1 MIARMAPRTDF
12 SGGKAAGA
20 QGLRVFLKLR
30 PFQERFL
37 AAAFR
42 ADVHTAALSLPR
54 GNGKSALAAHIVARV
69 LDPDDVLFR
78 AGTESVVA
86 AASLEQ
92 GRIVYRF
99 AREVL
104 EPRGGYRWLDS
115 GTRIAIVH
123 RATNTRLRVI
133 GSNAKGAMGLV
144 GCPWVVADEPG
155 AWEVNGGTLMFD
167 AIQTAQGKPG
177 SPLKAVYIGTLAPS
191 LGGWWH
197 DLVAGG
203 SRGSRY
209 VQALQGDRAR
219 WRDWR
224 EIRRVNPLTAISPD
238 FCAKLREERDEAR
251 RDSRLKARFLSY
263 RLNVPTADEAT
274 MLLTV
279 DDWKTVLARPLGARD
294 GRPIVGIDLGGG
306 RAWHSA
312 VAVWRTGRIEAIAVA
327 PGIPSIEAQER
338 RDRVPRG
345 TYARLVADGSLRVA
359 DGVRVQPPGQLVG
372 AVTDE
377 WGAPARIV
385 CDYFRLGELR
395 DVVNGVRIVPR
406 RARWSEAS
414 EDIRGARKLA
424 LDGPLSC
431 APSSRALVTAS
442 LAAAVVRNDD
452 QGSVRLVKK
461 GTNSEGRDDVAAA
474 LVLAGG
480 ALARELAKPA
490 PAFPAYAI
498 V

>member
-1 MIARMAPRTDF
+1 MATARA
-12 SGGKAAGA
+12 
-20 QGLRVFLKLR
+20 
-30 PFQERFL
+30 
-37 AAAFR
+37 
-42 ADVHTAALSLPR
+42 
-54 GNGKSALAAHIVARV
+54 ALAAHIVSRV
-69 LDPDDVLFR
+69 LDPADPLFR
-78 AGTESVVA
+78 PGTESVVA

-99 AREVL
+99 VREVL

-123 RATNTRLRVI
+123 KATNTRLRVI

-144 GCPWVVADEPG
+144 GCPWVIADEPG
-155 AWEVNGGTLMFD
+155 AWEVNGGTLMYD

-177 SPLKAVYIGTLAPS
+177 SPLKAVYAGTLAPS
-191 LGGWWH
+191 LSGWWH

-209 VQALQGDRAR
+209 VQALQGDPAR
-219 WRDWR
+219 WRDMR
-224 EIRRVNPLTAISPD
+224 EVRRVNPLTAISPE

-251 RDSRLKARFLSY
+251 RDSRLKARWLSY
-263 RLNVPTADEAT
+263 RLNVPTADEAA

-279 DDWKTVLARPLGARD
+279 DDWKAVLARPVAPRE
-294 GRPIVGIDLGGG
+294 GRPIVGVDMGGG

-312 VAVWRTGRIEAIAVA
+312 VALWRTGRVEAIAVA

-345 TYARLVADGSLRVA
+345 TYAQLVDSGTLRVA
-359 DGVRVQPPGQLVG
+359 HGVRVQPPAELVRAAG
-372 AVTDE
+372 AT
-377 WGAPARIV
+377 WGAPERVI
-385 CDYFRLGELR
+385 CDFFRLPELR
-395 DVVNGVRIVPR
+395 DCADGARIVPR

-414 EDIRGARKLA
+414 EDIRGLRKLA

-431 APSSRALVTAS
+431 DPGARGLVSAS
-442 LAAAVVRNDD
+442 LAAALVQNDD
-452 QGSVRLVKK
+452 AGNVRMVKK
-461 GTNSEGRDDVAAA
+461 GTNSEGRDDVASA

-480 ALARELAKPA
+480 ALARELARPA
-490 PAFPAYAI
+490 PSFPAYAI